1 MQSWNI
7 PSEVGKL
14 ITSAHNNVHNV
25 LDLIEIIFIESS
37 TTKVAKFY
45 VEVVEHGSYE
55 WLKDKIHCT
64 FPGGTNK

>member
-37 TTKVAKFY
+37 TT
-45 VEVVEHGSYE
+45 
-55 WLKDKIHCT
+55 
-64 FPGGTNK
+64 